1 MSSAEIVTT
10 VGIAAPLIL
19 GLIGWLIRLQ
29 GRVQSLEQS
38 QTIIQLDLKD
48 LKLESRGFRDGI
60 NSVNT
65 KLEVMIQRLEDFM
78 EREKQR

>member
-1 MSSAEIVTT
+1 MNFAETITT
-10 VGIAAPLIL
+10 VGIAAPLVL

-29 GRVQSLEQS
+29 SRVQSLEQS
-38 QTIIQLDLKD
+38 QNIIQHDLKD
-48 LKLESRGFRDGI
+48 LKMESRGFRDGI